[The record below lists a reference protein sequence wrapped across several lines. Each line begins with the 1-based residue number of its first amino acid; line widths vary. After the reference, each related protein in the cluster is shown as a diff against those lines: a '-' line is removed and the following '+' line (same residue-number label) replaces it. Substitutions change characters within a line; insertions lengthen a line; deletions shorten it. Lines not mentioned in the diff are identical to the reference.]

1 MGVRPSNAGTFSSSQ
16 NFSQPSA
23 AGAAPPWAALPGLP
37 GEIHCRV
44 DPLLRG
50 NYRVGADLAEYVEE
64 AGEPLHGVHLDGDLP
79 ATEPQHV
86 AFSRAGHTLASGD
99 ADGTIRLWNTADPAH
114 PHPFSQPHTANV
126 GSVFSLAFS
135 ADGRLLASGDADGTI
150 GLWNVTDPAAP
161 HSLGQPLAGH
171 IDKVYSVAFAKN
183 GNTLASA
190 SNDETIRLWNLN
202 VDYAVKRVCAIARND
217 LTPQQWQAY
226 IPQRPFQPPCA
237 H

>member
-1 MGVRPSNAGTFSSSQ
+1 MTDPKHPSLGPPLTSGTNGIYS
-16 NFSQPSA
+16 
-23 AGAAPPWAALPGLP
+23 
-37 GEIHCRV
+37 
-44 DPLLRG
+44 
-50 NYRVGADLAEYVEE
+50 
-64 AGEPLHGVHLDGDLP
+64 
-79 ATEPQHV
+79 V

-114 PHPFSQPHTANV
+114 PRLLSQPHTANV

-135 ADGRLLASGDADGTI
+135 LDGQLLASGDANGTI

-161 HSLGQPLAGH
+161 HSLGQPLAAH
-171 IDKVYSVAFAKN
+171 TDKVYSVAFAKN

-202 VDYAVKRVCAIARND
+202 VDYALKRVCATARND

-226 IPQRPFQPPCA
+226 ISQRPFQPPARTNVTLCDLGSSA
-237 H
+237 RGYSGSCRQADLVVRCRP